1 LSPALAIAAEAPA
14 GARPPYRWTNNTSAF
29 VLRRISQLIQTR
41 ARADKGFKGKDVNQ
55 VVKVLKEYG
64 GEDMSAT

>member
-1 LSPALAIAAEAPA
+1 M
-14 GARPPYRWTNNTSAF
+14 
-29 VLRRISQLIQTR
+29 SQLIQTR

-64 GEDMSAT
+64 GEDMSATQVYNHLRKWRQNWGKICKLKDLSGVSLG